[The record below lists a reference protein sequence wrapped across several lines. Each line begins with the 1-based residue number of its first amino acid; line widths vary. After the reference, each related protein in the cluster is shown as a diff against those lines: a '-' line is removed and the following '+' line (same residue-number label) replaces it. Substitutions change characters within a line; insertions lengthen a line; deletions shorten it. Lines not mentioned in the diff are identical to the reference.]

1 MKTAADILREK
12 RTSRLVEI
20 PHDATIMEAAA
31 RMAGERVGSIL
42 VRKNDQIVGI
52 WTERDFLHNML
63 EPGFD
68 PHRAAVGDYMQTAL
82 VAVSADT
89 PIYRLE
95 EMFLGLFIRHLLVK
109 ANEAYL
115 GLLSIGDV
123 LRSSLLEKDRE
134 IRELNRIASW
144 EYYENWAWHHKY
156 EPKTGR
162 GHKDGEDE

>member
-12 RTSRLVEI
+12 KTSRMVEI
-20 PHDATIMEAAA
+20 SHDATIIEAAG
-31 RMAGERVGSIL
+31 RMAQERVGSIL
-42 VRKNDQIVGI
+42 VRKDGEIAGI

-68 PHRAAVGDYMQTAL
+68 PRRALVGDYMQAPL
-82 VAVSADT
+82 VAVSSDT

-95 EMFLGLFIRHLLVK
+95 EMFLGLFVRHLLVK
-109 ANEAYL
+109 ANETYL

-156 EPKTGR
+156 EPKTGKEPR
-162 GHKDGEDE
+162 EEE